1 MLMEQVMP
9 VPFAYR
15 PPKGPNP
22 VAFETAET
30 LATAAFDECVS
41 QAGEELL
48 GLIERLTR
56 VQASQH
62 GDFAGQNL
70 HELMARANDVR
81 GVAQTL
87 GSEIIADI
95 AQAIFELGAAVS
107 PEGSLPAA
115 LVRLFGQSAL
125 RLANQDSETERSVH
139 EEEVRRLLKEARAYV
154 MKFGTPA
161 H

>member
-1 MLMEQVMP
+1 MEQVMP

-22 VAFETAET
+22 IAFEIAE
-30 LATAAFDECVS
+30 ARAAAVFDECVS
-41 QAGEELL
+41 SAGEELF
-48 GLIERLTR
+48 GLLQRLNR
-56 VQASQH
+56 VQAGQQ
-62 GDFAGQNL
+62 GDFDGQNL
-70 HELMARANDVR
+70 RELMTRANDVR

-95 AQAIFELGAAVS
+95 AQAIFELAAAVS
-107 PEGSLPAA
+107 PEGSLPAP

-125 RLANQDSETERSVH
+125 RLVSPSTTDQPDH

-154 MKFGTPA
+154 MRSGTAA